1 MMHYVVLTTG
11 SCGNCFVFYNGH
23 DTLIIDAGVTFTKL
37 STSLEQHEIPL
48 ESIRALLLT
57 HLHPDHSKGAGV
69 IQRRLGVPVYIS
81 DISRECNESLLVKQK
96 IEKEL
101 LRTFSFGEM
110 ISIPGFEI
118 IPFATSHDSDGSSG
132 YAFTSCGKGYFLM
145 TDTGIIPDEAWPL
158 AKEADV
164 KFIESNY
171 DEDMLMNGSYP
182 QFLKKRISGRYGH
195 LENKMA
201 VGFARETS
209 KIGDSVSFVH
219 LSANNN
225 APEIVSEAVSRLIP
239 SGIFCKVCCRG
250 ELFEGFVDEER

>member
-11 SCGNCFVFYNGH
+11 SCGNCYVFYNGH

-145 TDTGIIPDEAWPL
+145 TDTGIIPDEAWP
-158 AKEADV
+158 
-164 KFIESNY
+164 
-171 DEDMLMNGSYP
+171 
-182 QFLKKRISGRYGH
+182 RISSC
-195 LENKMA
+195 A
-201 VGFARETS
+201 
-209 KIGDSVSFVH
+209 
-219 LSANNN
+219 
-225 APEIVSEAVSRLIP
+225 SR
-239 SGIFCKVCCRG
+239 
-250 ELFEGFVDEER
+250 